1 MNVSHKLNKKIFL
14 AKKKIINGWIH
25 IDSIT
30 SAKVM
35 ASNKFDSITIDLQHG
50 MFSFEKCR
58 DIIQTISI
66 YNVFTIVRVP
76 TNDIGVI
83 NKVIDA
89 GAYGVICPLINTSD
103 ECKNFLSACY
113 YPPKGKRSFGPTLA
127 SMDKNNYFSNS
138 NSEIM
143 SSIMIE
149 TKESVINLNDI
160 LKNKSLDM
168 LYVGPYDLSIS
179 YGVSPEKVFN
189 TKKRVDLYFE
199 VLKKAKMM
207 KKKVAIHCSDAKVA
221 NFFLK
226 NGFDMVTIATD
237 LSILNM
243 GINQELNLIR
253 KY

>member
-1 MNVSHKLNKKIFL
+1 MKVSSKSNKKKFFSN
-14 AKKKIINGWIH
+14 KKIINGWIH
-25 IDSIT
+25 IDSIIT
-30 SAKVM
+30 AKIM
-35 ASNKFDSITIDLQHG
+35 AKNNFNSITIDLQHG

-58 DIIQTISI
+58 DIIQVIAI
-66 YNVFTIVRVP
+66 YDVFTIVRVP

-89 GAYGVICPLINTSD
+89 GAYGVICPLVNTNED
-103 ECKNFLSACY
+103 CKKFLSACY
-113 YPPKGKRSFGPTLA
+113 YPPKGSRSFGPTLA
-127 SMDKNNYFSNS
+127 SVDSNQYFTKS

-143 SSIMIE
+143 SAIMIE

-179 YGVSPEKVFN
+179 YGVSPEKVFK
-189 TKKRVDLYFE
+189 TKKMVNLYFE

-207 KKKVAIHCSDAKVA
+207 KKKVAIHCSDTKVA

-237 LSILNM
+237 LSLLNKS
-243 GINQELNLIR
+243 ITQELNLIR